1 MTPNDQYVSD
11 LTPQTNEEMT
21 SSVEV
26 TDQTSPDPVLEHAGN
41 VGKSQTTDELMQAV
55 LAKHGRNTGKTELT
69 MFQMFLQ
76 TALAEV
82 AEYNVLIK
90 AAKTQAKRDYYQK
103 KIKNVTKR
111 LKRLLPA

>member
-1 MTPNDQYVSD
+1 VTPNDQYVND
-11 LTPQTNEEMT
+11 PTLPTNEET
-21 SSVEV
+21 TNSPEV
-26 TDQTSPDPVLEHAGN
+26 IDQTSPENYVGN
-41 VGKSQTTDELMQAV
+41 VGKSQTTDELMEAV
-55 LAKHGRNTGKTELT
+55 LAKHGRQTGKSDLT

-111 LKRLLPA
+111 LQRLLPA

>member
-1 MTPNDQYVSD
+1 MYADVNA
-11 LTPQTNEEMT
+11 
-21 SSVEV
+21 
-26 TDQTSPDPVLEHAGN
+26 PVVHYTGAN
-41 VGKSQTTDELMQAV
+41 VGKSRPLTDEEI
-55 LAKHGRNTGKTELT
+55 AKIGNIGEPTNSFSNGVDDTISNIVAKGRQTGKTEVT

-111 LKRLLPA
+111 LQRLLPA

>member
-1 MTPNDQYVSD
+1 MTG
-11 LTPQTNEEMT
+11 
-21 SSVEV
+21 
-26 TDQTSPDPVLEHAGN
+26 QTSLDIHSAGISSPDANYVGN
-41 VGKSQTTDELMQAV
+41 VGKSKSTDELMQAV
-55 LAKHGRNTGKTELT
+55 LAKHGRQMGKSDLT

-111 LKRLLPA
+111 LQRLLPA